1 MGDDY
6 AKVMESSRSIFGIE
20 FSRTSLDEL
29 VDDLLSPPERGQG
42 ARLVVTANVDHVVQL
57 RQNPGLQAAYA
68 HAWRRTID
76 GFPVY
81 LYARA
86 RGLGVEEKVTG
97 ADLFPMLMER
107 FKPSLHRPF
116 FVCAD
121 EEIAQGLRQWLIA
134 RGMLGDAVGY
144 AVPPFR
150 FEHDEAYGAWLAA
163 QIRSHGTT
171 HLLFGVGC
179 PKSEIWIDRHRDQV
193 GDVYACAVGAA
204 LAFFTGS
211 LTRAPYAVRRAGFEW
226 LWRAMQEPNRLLKR
240 YFLHSWGFLAAVVD
254 DVRKPT
260 AATDQR

>member
-6 AKVMESSRSIFGIE
+6 AKVMESSRSIFGIA
-20 FSRTSLDEL
+20 FSQTSLDRL
-29 VDDLLSPPERGQG
+29 VEDLLRPVEPGQG

-57 RQNPGLQAAYA
+57 RQNEGLRAAYA

-97 ADLFPMLMER
+97 ADLFPLLMER
-107 FKPSLHRPF
+107 FDPARHRPF

-121 EEIAQGLRQWLIA
+121 EEIAKGLTDWLVA
-134 RGMLGDAVGY
+134 RGMPADAVGF

-150 FEHDEAYGAWLAA
+150 FEQDKAYSDWLASA
-163 QIRSHGTT
+163 IRAHGTT

-179 PKSEIWIDRHRDQV
+179 PKSEIWIDRHRDKV

-211 LTRAPYAVRRAGFEW
+211 LTRAPYPVRRAGFEW
-226 LWRAMQEPNRLLKR
+226 LWRALQEPNRLLKR
-240 YFLHSWGFLAAVVD
+240 YFFHSWGFLAAVVED
-254 DVRKPT
+254 MRSP
-260 AATDQR
+260 ASATD